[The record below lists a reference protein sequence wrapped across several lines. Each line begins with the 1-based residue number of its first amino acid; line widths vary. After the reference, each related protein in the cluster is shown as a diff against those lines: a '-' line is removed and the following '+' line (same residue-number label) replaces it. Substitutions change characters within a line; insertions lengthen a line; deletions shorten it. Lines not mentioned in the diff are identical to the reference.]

1 MVVAMDKTTELV
13 VQRLNILASN
23 TILTEAVKGIAISA
37 ADIIKKQAQE
47 IDDLRSQ
54 CNLLYAEIARKEE
67 K

>member
-1 MVVAMDKTTELV
+1 MDRTTELV

-23 TILTEAVKGIAISA
+23 TILTEAVKNIAINA

-47 IDDLRSQ
+47 IDDLRIQTS
-54 CNLLYAEIARKEE
+54 LLYADIARKEE